1 LRLKKIRHY
10 ISENIKKLSQINLAF
25 TKTELHILSYTATI
39 KKNKSLFLHSS
50 MKDYYYFLGISPDA
64 SEEDIKKAYRKLS
77 LKYHPDKNDND
88 DFFAGRFRE
97 IQEAYEILSDSAKR
111 YSYDQN
117 LESHQ
122 KSFRYNVPPAI
133 KTFTANKIHAKKG
146 EEIIINWQTNNADVV
161 KVLPFGLEKP
171 YGERI
176 FKITEFK
183 DGKFQLL
190 LHATNSVLHKTV
202 VQGITIIEV
211 FDNDAAQFKSNVEEM
226 FKPQP
231 RTRINK
237 SGQPKIMMLIWG
249 VIILALAI
257 YFLFRNS
264 G

>member
-1 LRLKKIRHY
+1 
-10 ISENIKKLSQINLAF
+10 
-25 TKTELHILSYTATI
+25 
-39 KKNKSLFLHSS
+39 

-77 LKYHPDKNDND
+77 LKYHPDKNEND

-97 IQEAYEILSDSAKR
+97 IQEAYEILSDPGKR
-111 YSYDQN
+111 RTYDQN

-122 KSFRYNVPPAI
+122 KSFRYNIPPSI

-146 EEIIINWQTNNADVV
+146 EEIIINWQTSNADVV
-161 KVLPFGLEKP
+161 KILPFGLEKP
-171 YGERI
+171 FGERI

-190 LHATNSVLHKTV
+190 LHATNSLLHKTA
-202 VQGITIIEV
+202 VQGITITEV
-211 FDNDAAQFKSNVEEM
+211 FENESAQFKNSVEEM
-226 FKPQP
+226 FRPQP
-231 RTRINK
+231 RTRINRF
-237 SGQPKIMMLIWG
+237 GQPKMMMLIWG
-249 VIILALAI
+249 IIILALAI

>member
-1 LRLKKIRHY
+1 
-10 ISENIKKLSQINLAF
+10 
-25 TKTELHILSYTATI
+25 
-39 KKNKSLFLHSS
+39 

-97 IQEAYEILSDSAKR
+97 IQEAYEILSDSGSR
-111 YSYDQN
+111 RTYDQN
-117 LESHQ
+117 LENHQ
-122 KSFRYNVPPAI
+122 KSFRYNTPPSI

-146 EEIIINWQTNNADVV
+146 EEIIINWQTSNADVV

-171 YGERI
+171 FGERI

-183 DGKFQLL
+183 DGKFQIL
-190 LHATNSVLHKTV
+190 LHATNSLLHKTA
-202 VQGITIIEV
+202 VQGITITEV
-211 FDNDAAQFKSNVEEM
+211 FENDGAQFKNSVEEM

-231 RTRINK
+231 RTHMNK

-249 VIILALAI
+249 IIILALAV
-257 YFLFRNS
+257 YFLVRNFS
-264 G
+264 